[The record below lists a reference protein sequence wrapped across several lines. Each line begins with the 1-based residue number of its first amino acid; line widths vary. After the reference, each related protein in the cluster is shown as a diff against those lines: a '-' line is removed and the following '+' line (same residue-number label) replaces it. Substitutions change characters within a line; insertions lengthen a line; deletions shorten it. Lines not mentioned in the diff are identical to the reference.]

1 MASGKAA
8 SYLIRATADAAI
20 AAPATAAAIVLEEI
34 VVTARK
40 RDEAF
45 RNRKYN
51 AGFSPG
57 GFLFRALPRRYGLQF
72 DYRFQ
77 GG

>member
-1 MASGKAA
+1 MASGKAV

-20 AAPATAAAIVLEEI
+20 AVPATAAAIVLAEI
-34 VVTARK
+34 VTARK